1 MATLV
6 RYAWETNVQLDAS
19 ARINETI
26 IDIDAWIGPEDQLNN
41 KYLFDGENGARK
53 GESRLAGN
61 VVLLSDSYKCE
72 NSDGVDH

>member
-1 MATLV
+1 
-6 RYAWETNVQLDAS
+6 VQLDAG

-26 IDIDAWIGPEDQLNN
+26 IDIDAWIGLEDQLND
-41 KYLFDGENGARK
+41 KYLFDGENG